1 VRDVASWL
9 QRPRAWT
16 ELFALLN
23 LAGLAPDIYLA
34 HSVNRF
40 HARAEYI
47 PLVFSL
53 VSPLLLVPA
62 VWALAR
68 GRDRLWR
75 RLGSVVGWC
84 AIAIGIAGLIWHLDS
99 QFFERRTLASLVYT
113 APFAAPLAY
122 TGLGLL
128 LLLNRL
134 VDDAGPDWARWVVF
148 LALGGFVGNFVFS
161 LADHAQNGF
170 FHATEWV
177 PVIASAIAI
186 GFLLVPLLR
195 VADESFLRFT
205 VAVMA
210 VEAVVGMLGFVLHAA
225 ADVRGV
231 GSSLVE
237 RIVYGAPVFA
247 PLLFPDLALL
257 AVIGLLVLRRSGP
270 PKVRLGGA

>member
-1 VRDVASWL
+1 
-9 QRPRAWT
+9 
-16 ELFALLN
+16 
-23 LAGLAPDIYLA
+23 
-34 HSVNRF
+34 
-40 HARAEYI
+40 
-47 PLVFSL
+47 
-53 VSPLLLVPA
+53 
-62 VWALAR
+62 
-68 GRDRLWR
+68 
-75 RLGSVVGWC
+75 
-84 AIAIGIAGLIWHLDS
+84 
-99 QFFERRTLASLVYT
+99 
-113 APFAAPLAY
+113 
-122 TGLGLL
+122 
-128 LLLNRL
+128 
-134 VDDAGPDWARWVVF
+134 VVF